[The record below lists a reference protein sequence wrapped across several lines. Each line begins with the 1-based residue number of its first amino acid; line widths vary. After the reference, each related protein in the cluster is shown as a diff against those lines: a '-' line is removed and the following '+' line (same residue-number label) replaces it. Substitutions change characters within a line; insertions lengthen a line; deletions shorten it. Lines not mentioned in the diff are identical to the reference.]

1 MRLRKRTPIS
11 LLSGALLLGLS
22 ASVAAL
28 DLIPA
33 NCLEKLSDRTRD
45 WAQCTQRF
53 GRNDRRCQPA
63 TQEMDS
69 YLRKCTRKGYSRT
82 EINEAMRSG
91 FRRSGE
97 PQKAD

>member
-1 MRLRKRTPIS
+1 M
-11 LLSGALLLGLS
+11 LSGALLLGIS
-22 ASVAAL
+22 GSVAAL

-53 GRNDRRCQPA
+53 GRNDKRCKPA
-63 TQEMDS
+63 TQQMDR
-69 YLRKCTRKGYSRT
+69 YLRKCTSKGYTRA
-82 EINEAMRSG
+82 EINEAMRDG

-97 PQKAD
+97 IREDD